1 MAPPPERDTQLRLRR
16 ATSVDVPD
24 IVTLVEGA
32 YRGEA
37 SRAGWTTEADL
48 LDGQRTDAREIHEQ
62 LADARACFVL
72 AESNARLVG
81 SVLLRDDDEAMYLGM
96 LAVHPTLQGRGVG
109 KRLLEAA
116 DARAR
121 ELERPCVRMTVIR
134 LRHTLIAW
142 YERHGYRRTGQ
153 LEPFPYGDE
162 RFGRPRRA
170 DLVFEVLEK
179 RL

>member
-1 MAPPPERDTQLRLRR
+1 MAPLPERDTQWRLRR
-16 ATSVDVPD
+16 ATGADVQG
-24 IVTLVEGA
+24 IVALVESA

-62 LADARACFVL
+62 LADARARFVL
-72 AESNARLVG
+72 AESAARLVG
-81 SVLLRDDDEAMYLGM
+81 SVLLREDHDALYLGM
-96 LAVHPTLQGRGVG
+96 LAVHPTLQGQGLG

-116 DARAR
+116 DACAR
-121 ELERPCVRMTVIR
+121 ELEKPCVRMTVIR

-153 LEPFPYGDE
+153 REPFPYGDE
-162 RFGRPRRA
+162 RFGKPRRA

-179 RL
+179 QL